1 MNDKDAAAQVND
13 ALDKTKN
20 ELKLDYTLQDP
31 GARNELVKKI
41 IEQTPP
47 QRLTPKYLQL
57 LADYL
62 VFAMDKEERKK
73 KNIITDN
80 RMVTV
85 NKRETSFEG
94 LVEKFQ
100 NGEDGIYNII
110 TNDKNIIF
118 TPKISITE
126 EDIQTIPGMK
136 QLRDAIAQIEAQE
149 KVATG
154 KRRFLLKKQLIEMRK
169 DQYVLKSTF
178 KAPIYC
184 LNATKSFNHIALE
197 EKISVN
203 EDGSLKI
210 EGNFSLLNP
219 DHVSAVLCNY
229 SRIKQDC
236 WGQFSSDAYY
246 MIQDLENLVDETLE
260 KDFPLYYDLLI
271 YKIDGKTN
279 EEIQSLLERDYGV
292 RHSVEYISSLWRNK
306 IPKMIAEQ
314 ARKDWLIWH
323 YTFEEKGQ
331 WKKCSRCGQIK
342 LAHNMFF
349 SKNNTS
355 KDGFYSICKD
365 CRNAKTKECLLEN
378 KRKENNICKDKF
390 QMIWI
395 NATVKSRTN
404 G

>member
-169 DQYVLKSTF
+169 EQYVLKNTF
-178 KAPIYC
+178 KPPIYC

-314 ARKDWLIWH
+314 ARKDWVIWH

-365 CRNAKTKECLLEN
+365 CRNAKTKA
-378 KRKENNICKDKF
+378 KRMLTRKQAQGE
-390 QMIWI
+390 
-395 NATVKSRTN
+395 
-404 G
+404 

>member
-57 LADYL
+57 LSDYL

-169 DQYVLKSTF
+169 EQYVLKNTF
-178 KAPIYC
+178 KPPIYC

-314 ARKDWLIWH
+314 ARRDWLIWH

-365 CRNAKTKECLLEN
+365 CRNAKTKA
-378 KRKENNICKDKF
+378 KRMLTRKQAQGE
-390 QMIWI
+390 
-395 NATVKSRTN
+395 
-404 G
+404 

>member
-57 LADYL
+57 LSDYL

-94 LVEKFQ
+94 LVAKFQ

-149 KVATG
+149 KAATG

-169 DQYVLKSTF
+169 EQYVLKNTF
-178 KAPIYC
+178 KPPIYC

-236 WGQFSSDAYY
+236 WGQFSSDSYY

-365 CRNAKTKECLLEN
+365 CRNAKTKA
-378 KRKENNICKDKF
+378 KRMLTRKQAQGE
-390 QMIWI
+390 
-395 NATVKSRTN
+395 
-404 G
+404 

>member
-246 MIQDLENLVDETLE
+246 MIQDLEKLVDETLE

-365 CRNAKTKECLLEN
+365 CRNAKTKA
-378 KRKENNICKDKF
+378 KRMLTRKQAQGE
-390 QMIWI
+390 
-395 NATVKSRTN
+395 
-404 G
+404 

>member
-57 LADYL
+57 LSDYL

-94 LVEKFQ
+94 LVAKFQ

-169 DQYVLKSTF
+169 EQYVLKNTF
-178 KAPIYC
+178 KPPIYC

-365 CRNAKTKECLLEN
+365 CRNAKTKA
-378 KRKENNICKDKF
+378 KRMLTRKQAQGE
-390 QMIWI
+390 
-395 NATVKSRTN
+395 
-404 G
+404 

>member
-169 DQYVLKSTF
+169 DQYVLKNTF

-365 CRNAKTKECLLEN
+365 CRNAKTKA
-378 KRKENNICKDKF
+378 KRMLTRKQAQGE
-390 QMIWI
+390 
-395 NATVKSRTN
+395 
-404 G
+404 